1 MTYLPG
7 ACPDRDAA
15 RLRAVRYFADI
26 CSGRAPMSEKQGL
39 IDKVRE
45 LEAKSD
51 EELSSLGI
59 LREDIVD
66 HVFRD
71 AHFV

>member
-1 MTYLPG
+1 MTQFPG
-7 ACPDRDAA
+7 ARPDRDAT
-15 RLRAVRYFADI
+15 RLRVVRYYSDI
-26 CSGRAPMSEKQGL
+26 CAQRGPTSEKQDL
-39 IDKVRE
+39 INKVRE

-51 EELSSLGI
+51 EELSSLGL

-71 AHFV
+71 ALFV

>member
-1 MTYLPG
+1 MIDTPG
-7 ACPDRDAA
+7 VRPATEDARLRVVRYFSDICGQQAPAAEKADQLA
-15 RLRAVRYFADI
+15 RLRA
-26 CSGRAPMSEKQGL
+26 
-39 IDKVRE
+39 

-51 EELSSLGI
+51 EELSELGL

>member
-1 MTYLPG
+1 
-7 ACPDRDAA
+7 
-15 RLRAVRYFADI
+15 
-26 CSGRAPMSEKQGL
+26 MSEKQGL
-39 IDKVRE
+39 LDKVRE
-45 LEAKSD
+45 LEAMSD

>member
-1 MTYLPG
+1 
-7 ACPDRDAA
+7 
-15 RLRAVRYFADI
+15 
-26 CSGRAPMSEKQGL
+26 MSEKQGL